1 MSSFLNL
8 LDLKPGQ
15 ACTLESIEPVG
26 IKIALKLQEL
36 GLTPGV
42 ALVFLRRSPM
52 GDLLAFTLRGTFIAL
67 RREAAA
73 CIRVRL

>member
-1 MSSFLNL
+1 MRPFLSL

-15 ACTLESIEPVG
+15 ACTLESTEPLDTNT
-26 IKIALKLQEL
+26 ALKLQEL

-42 ALVFLRRSPM
+42 DLVFLRRSPM
-52 GDLLAFTLRGTFIAL
+52 GDLLAFTLRGTCIAL